1 VTSMP
6 TDLDPTMAG
15 LLSAAADAVAPV
27 LPAADPL
34 APGDP
39 QPATEHV
46 TALFA
51 GAAVA
56 GLSGGLSGRIAV
68 LVGEDLVEALK
79 SSPLGNLDLAAAV
92 QPALDAAAA
101 ALGGSADAARQ
112 VDLDLVEAELGTEMW
127 AVPLIGM
134 TISGALLVPTATL
147 AAAAGVEAPAAP
159 EPEAPA
165 AESVVEAEVVETAT
179 SEAPAPVA
187 EPVASS
193 VAAPPVAAAPVAAAP
208 DAGSYDAGYDAGYDD
223 GVVAVPAPRQ
233 TQALPPTARLRPV
246 AGGRGIEMLHGVEME
261 VTVELGR
268 TRMPVRELL
277 ALAPGAVLELDRAAG
292 SPADLLVNGRL
303 IARGEV
309 VVVDEDFGLRVT
321 EIINDEIAAS

>member
-1 VTSMP
+1 MSP
-6 TDLDPTMAG
+6 DLDPTMG
-15 LLSAAADAVAPV
+15 SLLAAAADAVAPV

-34 APGDP
+34 VPGDA

-56 GLSGGLSGRIAV
+56 DLGGGLAGRIAV
-68 LVGEDLVEALK
+68 LVGQDLVDALK

-92 QPALDAAAA
+92 QPALDAAATV
-101 ALGGSADAARQ
+101 LGGTAEAARQ
-112 VDLDLVEAELGTEMW
+112 VELDLIEAELGAEMY
-127 AVPLIGM
+127 AVPMIGM
-134 TISGALLVPTATL
+134 TISGALLVPNATL
-147 AAAAGVEAPAAP
+147 AAAAGVVPEPAAEPESEVAAAAAGTAESVVDSVPAEPVLSSEAPAAP
-159 EPEAPA
+159 
-165 AESVVEAEVVETAT
+165 
-179 SEAPAPVA
+179 
-187 EPVASS
+187 
-193 VAAPPVAAAPVAAAP
+193 VAAVSTQDAA
-208 DAGSYDAGYDAGYDD
+208 YDAAYEDGYDD
-223 GVVAVPAPRQ
+223 GVVPMPTGRPGGPSAL
-233 TQALPPTARLRPV
+233 ALPPTARLRPV

-268 TRMPVRELL
+268 TRMPVRDLL

-321 EIINDEIAAS
+321 EIISDESAAS